1 MKYRVRQRG
10 PTVLSGLTITLSPL
24 PATPLGAPS
33 SFAATVSAGTAPI
46 TYTWDF
52 GDGTPARTGAQ
63 VAHTHALAGQFT
75 AIVTATNSLGQLSTT
90 AEVNVLAAASA
101 KRRLYLPV
109 VRR

>member
-1 MKYRVRQRG
+1 MKYRVRQG
-10 PTVLSGLTITLSPL
+10 ANCIYVQHNTKCGSMSG
-24 PATPLGAPS
+24 AGCCGA
-33 SFAATVSAGTAPI
+33 
-46 TYTWDF
+46 